1 MADPNATPPAHPVG
15 PATVEAFIADR
26 QRFWSGFTR
35 ATVMGIVAVV
45 VLLLG
50 MLIFLA

>member
-1 MADPNATPPAHPVG
+1 MADPNATPPAHPIG

-35 ATVMGIVAVV
+35 ATVIGIVGVA
-45 VLLLG
+45 VLLVG
-50 MLIFLA
+50 MAIFLV